1 MLCKN
6 ITKKISFVTIFAIF
20 CLNLASCSLNGFGL
34 SNQNGVSADA
44 EDSKEYGSP
53 KVLGR
58 ISSDEINESSGL
70 AASRCNEGVLWTHN
84 DSGDQ
89 AFIYALDLKG
99 ERIGTWRVTGAKNSD
114 WEDLA
119 TYKNENGECFLYI
132 GDIGNNERVKAQLTI
147 YRVAEPKISA
157 NADHSS
163 RKNPPSTETAQ
174 AIKVL
179 YPDSRH
185 NAETLLVHPKTG
197 DVYILTKEMTG
208 ASGVYKLPAN
218 YNPDKTNRLEK
229 IADFRVP
236 AIPDGFLTGGEIAP
250 DGKRVILCDY
260 FAAYEIL
267 LPAKAA
273 NFDEIWKEKPLKIE
287 LGERKQGEAVSYS
300 ADGKSIF
307 ATSEGKKSPLI
318 EVDRK

>member
-6 ITKKISFVTIFAIF
+6 ITKKISFVTIFAF
-20 CLNLASCSLNGFGL
+20 LCLNLASCSLNGFGL

-89 AFIYALDLKG
+89 PFIYALNLKG
-99 ERIGTWRVTGAKNSD
+99 EKIGTWRVTGAKNSD

-185 NAETLLVHPKTG
+185 NAETLMVHPKTG

-250 DGKRVILCDY
+250 DGNRVVISDY
-260 FAAYEIL
+260 FAGYEIL
-267 LPAKAA
+267 LPAKTAD
-273 NFDEIWKEKPLKIE
+273 FDEIWKEKPLKIE

-307 ATSEGKKSPLI
+307 ATSEGKNSPLI